1 MIDTAQFLETGI
13 VSEAPVRIYTGVLG
27 QIGDI
32 VMFTATARRLKELF
46 PRSRLT
52 FAVSTRYA
60 EAGGLVEGLPFVD
73 QLFVTELYFE
83 KMNEAVDLPWHLGW
97 PVDLCGDD
105 EVEEQRAHD
114 IVLET
119 RPRHRRMPWW
129 KYDHQVAELAHSV
142 GVPGPI
148 NLATEIAVPTH
159 ASVPADARQKIVMHN
174 DPAIDT
180 TKAWP
185 WELAEEFVGQFG
197 VNDIVLLGSP
207 GPKLPGT
214 IDLRGETTLA
224 EAAAIIAAS
233 RCYVGI
239 DSGLMWIAGSLRV
252 PVVGLYGTSYIAA
265 YEAIHPSNPR
275 AIYLQTEGALGNIT
289 PTAVRDA
296 VQQAMA
302 SSKCNIAS

>member
-1 MIDTAQFLETGI
+1 MLDTAHYLETGV
-13 VSEAPVRIYTGVLG
+13 VSDAPLRIYAGVLG

-46 PRSRLT
+46 PRSQLT
-52 FAVSTRYA
+52 FAVSKRYV
-60 EAGGLVEGLPFVD
+60 EAGGLIEGLPYVD
-73 QLFVTELYFE
+73 QLFVTDLYFE
-83 KMNEAVDLPWHLGW
+83 RMNDAIDLPWHLGW
-97 PVDLCGDD
+97 PTDLRGDD
-105 EVEEQRAHD
+105 EVVQQRAHD

-148 NLATEIAVPTH
+148 DLATEIAVPTD
-159 ASVPADARQKIVMHN
+159 ASVPTEARQKIVMHN

-185 WELAEEFVGQFG
+185 WELAEEFVQLFDQ
-197 VNDIVLLGSP
+197 NEIVLLGSP
-207 GPKLPGT
+207 GPNVPGT
-214 IDLRGETTLA
+214 LDFRGRTTLA
-224 EAAAIIAAS
+224 EAAAIIASS

-239 DSGLMWIAGSLRV
+239 DSGLMWIASSLRV

-265 YEAIHPSNPR
+265 YEAIQPRNPR
-275 AIYLQTEGALGNIT
+275 AIYLQTEGTLGTIT

-296 VQQAMA
+296 VRQAMA
-302 SSKCNIAS
+302 GPATETAL